1 MSGQQPSGGE
11 RRADRDHDDVPSPCI
26 SICVLDT
33 SQSYCTGCGRTLR
46 EIAAWTDMSADEKR
60 AVVASLAERLARAG
74 TP

>member
-1 MSGQQPSGGE
+1 MSSAQ
-11 RRADRDHDDVPSPCI
+11 RRADDDGDNVPSPCI
-26 SICVLDT
+26 SICVLDA

-60 AVVASLAERLARAG
+60 AVVASLAERLARAH

>member
-1 MSGQQPSGGE
+1 MSDAP
-11 RRADRDHDDVPSPCI
+11 RRDDDDNVPSPCI
-26 SICVLDT
+26 SICVLDA

-60 AVVASLAERLARAG
+60 AVVASLAERLARAH